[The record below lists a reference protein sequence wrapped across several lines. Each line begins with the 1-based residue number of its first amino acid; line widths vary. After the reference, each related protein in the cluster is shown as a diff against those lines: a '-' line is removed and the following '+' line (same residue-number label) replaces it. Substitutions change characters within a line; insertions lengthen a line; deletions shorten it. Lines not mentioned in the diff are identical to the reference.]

1 MKLAVSNI
9 AWQQELDEE
18 IYALM
23 KKHGFEGV
31 EIAPTRIVG
40 EHPYE
45 KSAKAKEWQEKIYK
59 KYGFLI
65 PSMQSIWYGK
75 QERLFGDEKEQKELL
90 LYTKKAIDFAKEIK
104 CHNLVFGCP
113 KNRNLL
119 EGRNAREAILFFRQ
133 LGEYALAQG
142 VVIGMEANPAIYN
155 TNYINYTK
163 EAIELIE
170 EVNVKGFRL
179 NLDVGTMIQN
189 REQVE
194 ELQGQV
200 QKISHVHISE
210 PGLKVI
216 EKRKLHKELKECLE
230 AEAYQGF
237 ISIEMS
243 RQDDNQII
251 NETLCYVKEIFG

>member
-1 MKLAVSNI
+1 MKLSVSNI
-9 AWQQELDEE
+9 AWAQELDEE

-23 KKHGFEGV
+23 KKQSFEGV

-45 KSAKAKEWQEKIYK
+45 KRVNAKKWQNEINE
-59 KYGFLI
+59 KYGFVI
-65 PSMQSIWYGK
+65 PSMQSLWYGK

-90 LYTKKAIDFAKEIK
+90 HYTKKAIDFAKEIK

-119 EGRNAREAILFFRQ
+119 EGKNAREAIPFFRQ
-133 LGEYALAQG
+133 LGEYAWEKE

-163 EAIELIE
+163 EAIELVD
-170 EVNVKGFRL
+170 EVNVNGFRL

-216 EKRKLHKELKECLE
+216 EKRELHRELKECLE
-230 AEAYQGF
+230 AEGYQGF

-243 RQDDNQII
+243 RQDDIHII
-251 NETLCYVKEIFG
+251 NEALCYVKEIFG